1 MIHDNASRELPD
13 DEEDDGPILLHGVCL
28 PQANESAPPPSPP
41 DEELPETLTLRP
53 YDDDVPGRDFQPRLL
68 RYGEA
73 A

>member
-13 DEEDDGPILLHGVCL
+13 EEEDDGPILLHGVCL
-28 PQANESAPPPSPP
+28 PQANEATPSPVP
-41 DEELPETLTLRP
+41 PVEESLETFALRP
-53 YDDDVPGRDFQPRLL
+53 YDDGVPGRDFQPRLL